1 MQGCLFYSV
10 MKVQLYYEYCFALF
24 WKFQVGTSIIVC
36 ETEPSSSYL
45 LLSLC
50 KRQGS
55 LVMDSITDCILLK
68 IYRRETSSS
77 RAEQVARGDCSSF
90 DFLSIIH
97 RVVSENCRALQH
109 FLWLLALRDIIA
121 VVQQRDALNRSTVSH
136 YCCRIVHVPR
146 WNIRK
151 RCRCDAL
158 TSNAYDRYYY
168 LPTILRNCSCFNVIV
183 RPWYPLWYTGLGN
196 TTLVMSWLR
205 EIRFRFA
212 ICVQFHS
219 TY

>member
-1 MQGCLFYSV
+1 MVAIKIIDLEEAEDEIEDIQQEIMVLSQCDSPYVTKYYGSYLKVIFYFILLNKASRPLNQTFKVIVNYVKKRERIILQGCLFYSV

-109 FLWLLALRDIIA
+109 FL
-121 VVQQRDALNRSTVSH
+121 
-136 YCCRIVHVPR
+136 
-146 WNIRK
+146 
-151 RCRCDAL
+151 
-158 TSNAYDRYYY
+158 
-168 LPTILRNCSCFNVIV
+168 
-183 RPWYPLWYTGLGN
+183 
-196 TTLVMSWLR
+196 
-205 EIRFRFA
+205 
-212 ICVQFHS
+212 
-219 TY
+219 